1 MSETLFP
8 YYQNELVFIRQLA
21 QEFAKKYPGPA
32 GRLYLQEGT
41 GSSTDP
47 HVERLIEAF
56 ALLAGRIQHKL
67 DDEFPE
73 LTDSLLSVLYPHYL
87 APIPSVA
94 IVQFNL
100 DPGATQLPDGFLIP
114 RHSQLHTQAVGDL
127 PCKFRTGYPV
137 TLWPIELTSA
147 RFQLPPFP
155 TGLRPPP
162 QTQAVL
168 RLQLECQTEMTFQ
181 TLALGIREA
190 PGDAAKKLRFFLSG
204 EAALIASL
212 YELLFNHTIEV
223 VYRPLDVDLN
233 QPPLTLKPEQ
243 CLSQVGFEK
252 DEGLLPYPNQSFLG
266 YRLLTEFFAFP
277 SKFLFVDLGG
287 WDQVRQAGYGGKI
300 EVLFYLNRSQANMEH
315 GINAQTFRLG
325 CTPIINL
332 FEQTAEGIPL
342 TQAKFEYRIVPDVT
356 YPRGLE
362 VYSVNSVTSTDPT
375 AVPPTETE
383 YQPFYSFRHGGSPDT
398 EQTFWHI
405 SRRQTMADD
414 DRGTEVYLNLVD
426 LSFNPHLP
434 SESVLVV
441 RTTCTNRDLPNQ
453 LQHAGE
459 DLAFELEMAAP
470 LAGYG
475 GIRCLRPPSPPLR
488 PPLRRGAHWR
498 LLSHLNLNHLSLTD
512 GKEGRDVLQEILRLY
527 DFSDPESGRQHAAV
541 TRKLIEGIVSVSSRR
556 VVGRTGGPT
565 SSGFARGVE
574 VTIEFDEE
582 KYVGTGAF
590 LFACVLERFLGLYAS
605 INSFSQ
611 LIGKTVQ
618 SEEYFKKWRPRAAE
632 LQLL

>member
-21 QEFAKKYPGPA
+21 QEFAKKYPAAA

-41 GSSTDP
+41 RSTDP

-56 ALLAGRIQHKL
+56 ALLTGRIQHKL

-94 IVQFNL
+94 VVQFNL
-100 DPGATQLPDGFLIP
+100 DAGATQLPEGFQIP
-114 RHSQLHTQAVGDL
+114 RHSQLHTQPVGDL

-155 TGLRPPP
+155 AGFRPPA
-162 QTQAVL
+162 QTQAAL
-168 RLQLECQTEMTFQ
+168 RFQLECQTEMNFQ
-181 TLALGIREA
+181 SLSL
-190 PGDAAKKLRFFLSG
+190 DKLRFYLSG
-204 EAALIASL
+204 EASLVATL

-223 VYRPLDVDLN
+223 VFRPLDQDLK
-233 QPPLTLKPEQ
+233 QPPLTRKPED
-243 CLSQVGFEK
+243 CLKQVGFEK
-252 DEGLLPYPNQSFLG
+252 DEGLLPYPSQSFLG

-277 SKFLFVDLGG
+277 HKFLFMDLLG
-287 WDQVRQAGYGGKI
+287 WDKVRKAGYGGKV
-300 EVLFYLNRSQANMEH
+300 EVIFYLNRSQANMEH

-325 CTPIINL
+325 CTPVINL

-342 TQAKFEYRIVPDVT
+342 TQARFEYRIIPDVT
-356 YPRGLE
+356 HPRGLE
-362 VYSVNSVTSTDPT
+362 VYSVNSVTSTDPI
-375 AVPPTETE
+375 AGVETE
-383 YQPFYSFRHGGSPDT
+383 YQPFYSFRHGANPDT
-398 EQTFWHI
+398 QQAFWHI
-405 SRRQTMADD
+405 SRRPAMAED
-414 DRGTEVYLNLVD
+414 DRGTEVYLSLVD
-426 LSFNPHLP
+426 LAFNPRLP

-470 LAGYG
+470 LAGTG
-475 GIRCLRPPSPPLR
+475 GIRCLRAPSPPLR

-512 GKEGRDVLQEILRLY
+512 GKEGREALQEILRLY
-527 DFSDPESGRQHAAV
+527 DFSDPESGHQQAAV
-541 TRKLIEGIVSVSSRR
+541 TRKLIEGIVAVSSRR
-556 VVGRTGGPT
+556 VVGRTGGPI

-582 KYVGTGAF
+582 KYVGTGVF
-590 LFACVLERFLGLYAS
+590 LFACVLERFLGLYGS

-611 LIGKTVQ
+611 LIGKTLQ
-618 SEEYFKKWRPRAAE
+618 SEGYFKKWRPRAAE